1 MVHIEHPIT
10 SIIIAFILFNI
21 YWMGRIDGFSKSRSR
36 DNIDRKI
43 SESIRHFQNFVF
55 RNSSRFYEII
65 KNFIR
70 K

>member
-1 MVHIEHPIT
+1 MIVQYLFEFLVV
-10 SIIIAFILFNI
+10 SIILWLVYLI
-21 YWMGRIDGFSKSRSR
+21 GRIDGFRKPRNSYIDIQISK
-36 DNIDRKI
+36 
-43 SESIRHFQNFVF
+43 SIRHFQNFVF